1 MPDATKYPPS
11 THRVRVRQVS
21 ESKSLVGSRS
31 RDYGCCRIFPSS
43 PAPCLNCGGGDRWCR
58 SPTCFGLW
66 QLSFLPF
73 EKDTTTTT
81 EVENAKKAQK
91 KVPSDYWLLE
101 HYDILK
107 VQGDSSV
114 PGAPYRVFHRLQV
127 IAVCA
132 DSGVKPELIGE
143 RRDLLYFLTK
153 AGSAL
158 VPVMVVC
165 WSEGGQ
171 ENACSQTV
179 FGLDTLVLY
188 LESWSWEQFPMIA
201 GALWCLSQSTLNAN
215 LFVSLVIQPI
225 VLPFMIIIQGGVFQ
239 LDNACP
245 HIVVVKQRVLQSVD
259 MLP

>member
-107 VQGDSSV
+107 VQGVRKLIVPV
-114 PGAPYRVFHRLQV
+114 PGAKHIFSLFLLNYCLMLAIRT
-127 IAVCA
+127 IINCA
-132 DSGVKPELIGE
+132 I
-143 RRDLLYFLTK
+143 
-153 AGSAL
+153 
-158 VPVMVVC
+158 
-165 WSEGGQ
+165 
-171 ENACSQTV
+171 
-179 FGLDTLVLY
+179 
-188 LESWSWEQFPMIA
+188 
-201 GALWCLSQSTLNAN
+201 CLSL
-215 LFVSLVIQPI
+215 LFI
-225 VLPFMIIIQGGVFQ
+225 
-239 LDNACP
+239 N
-245 HIVVVKQRVLQSVD
+245 
-259 MLP
+259 